1 MNKIP
6 VINQIIKDKR
16 KSKKINQSDFAK
28 LINKSTGT
36 VKRYDTGDLIP
47 ENTLILICDKLGLH
61 LPTLIIKQIEENENT
76 DFDGTPFEE
85 NGFYYELIKKYERSY
100 LLYDNEFDELPEK
113 IKKLYSLLYDTFYH
127 DDDMNF
133 INNDFTVKC
142 DAYEA
147 IIENEIQDGEEIKKV
162 IVDTLDNE
170 EIETLYGD
178 IKEFFNLKLIS
189 LRKYKLYKK
198 WI

>member
-6 VINQIIKDKR
+6 IINQIIKDKR

-85 NGFYYELIKKYERSY
+85 NGFYYELIKKYEHSSFF
-100 LLYDNEFDELPEK
+100 YDNEFKELSEK

-133 INNDFTVKC
+133 INDNFIVKC
-142 DAYEA
+142 DDYET
-147 IIENEIQDGEEIKKV
+147 IIENQIQNGEKIKNV
-162 IVDTLDNE
+162 IVDTLDDDE
-170 EIETLYGD
+170 LTSLFTD
-178 IKEFFNLKLIS
+178 IKEFFNLKLIA

-198 WI
+198 